1 MMGRSG
7 KFREKLK
14 EPGKSNLQVG
24 PIVVTFARSFTPRL
38 ATTELKAGFRRGR
51 QEARLLSISR
61 FPSSPALNFARP
73 RVWLGPG
80 SGSAGDVIPV
90 SRVVRPPRARPGLNR
105 FRRCDGPE

>member
-7 KFREKLK
+7 KFWEKLK

-51 QEARLLSISR
+51 QEARHPLELSLPLV
-61 FPSSPALNFARP
+61 F
-73 RVWLGPG
+73 
-80 SGSAGDVIPV
+80 
-90 SRVVRPPRARPGLNR
+90 
-105 FRRCDGPE
+105 GPEFRVAPSLAEGPVRDPPGM